1 MEPLHQ
7 YAYLHAV
14 QLTCWITA
22 QIMITAT
29 STAETLKLFMIPA
42 MKIPHLLHTVL
53 HLTADLFHVTNIF
66 QAL

>member
-14 QLTCWITA
+14 QLTCCITA
-22 QIMITAT
+22 QTMIAAT
-29 STAETLKLFMIPA
+29 SSAEALKLFMIPA

-53 HLTADLFHVTNIF
+53 HLTADLFHVINLF